1 MGRLISLDTLHQFKA
16 RHFALSR
23 SVCLILFVASTYAQ
37 VCVVFIAF
45 SFFTAHCMLARY
57 IICYRYVNSVCR
69 L

>member
-45 SFFTAHCMLARY
+45 SFLPRIAC
-57 IICYRYVNSVCR
+57 
-69 L
+69 